1 MSECNVLGA
10 RKRAFHA
17 SKPISKRKRPS
28 SDLFARIGS
37 TSGWRRTKRVSIA
50 SCQNAT
56 FWAQERE
63 LFMRRNRFQKGSV
76 RPPICSQGLARPVD
90 GGAQNELVL
99 HHVRMQR
106 FGRKKESFSCVETDF
121 KKEASVLANTAATKY
136 GWPNG
141 GKAGK
146 KSRST
151 PSSG

>member
-37 TSGWRRTKRVSIA
+37 ASGWRRTKRVSIA

-76 RPPICSQGLARPVD
+76 RPRKHGCHKVWVAQWWE
-90 GGAQNELVL
+90 GGQ
-99 HHVRMQR
+99 
-106 FGRKKESFSCVETDF
+106 
-121 KKEASVLANTAATKY
+121 
-136 GWPNG
+136 
-141 GKAGK
+141 K
-146 KSRST
+146 KSL
-151 PSSG
+151 PQQNLWGDSGSGSRPKL

>member
-1 MSECNVLGA
+1 M
-10 RKRAFHA
+10 
-17 SKPISKRKRPS
+17 
-28 SDLFARIGS
+28 
-37 TSGWRRTKRVSIA
+37 
-50 SCQNAT
+50 
-56 FWAQERE
+56 
-63 LFMRRNRFQKGSV
+63 
-76 RPPICSQGLARPVD
+76 ARPVD

-146 KSRST
+146 KSRGCLGDAPT
-151 PSSG
+151 CRRAKPRR